1 MSKNNVVS
9 SGQSKKRPWLACARM
24 QTSADKKW
32 KVRWGCVLCNH
43 FRNSEK
49 ISVSP
54 DGLTSTT
61 AEKSSKQTKKSLP
74 SISWGSFQIP
84 VMLFKRRKTQGVQ
97 QHAKTRCHQRALMH
111 WIDQAPSASKSSM
124 RVRVTGRTTKRT
136 VGQNFEGTAHGE
148 KCALTKRPGLPWRPA
163 DVRAAA
169 AKADGN

>member
-1 MSKNNVVS
+1 
-9 SGQSKKRPWLACARM
+9 M

-49 ISVSP
+49 YQYRPMVLPRRQQKNQASR
-54 DGLTSTT
+54 
-61 AEKSSKQTKKSLP
+61 QKKSLP

-111 WIDQAPSASKSSM
+111 WIDQAPSASKSSQCESESQVGPPKEQWDKILKGL
-124 RVRVTGRTTKRT
+124 RTGKS
-136 VGQNFEGTAHGE
+136 AH
-148 KCALTKRPGLPWRPA
+148 
-163 DVRAAA
+163 
-169 AKADGN
+169 